1 MFIDDRSVQR
11 FLQSK
16 GLYAGAIDGAF
27 GQASIAASRAL
38 LTSLGSA
45 ATTYAPAWP
54 EARVRIAVEQAIFE
68 SIGQDLGIIDGVPG
82 PRTQIARERWQ
93 DHVTFV
99 QPSPEPTAGVAK
111 ATIWPRQ
118 SECATFY
125 GQPGHTPN
133 VRLASPYPLYLD
145 WQLSQKVDSFLIHE
159 KCHDAALRAMNAV
172 LAHYG
177 PDQIHALGL
186 DQFGGALNV
195 RKMRN
200 GSAWSMH
207 AYGCAI
213 DWDADR
219 NQLRENH
226 TTARFARPE
235 YAAFLDAWEAEGAIS
250 LGRARDFDWMHVQFA
265 RL

>member
-1 MFIDDRSVQR
+1 MIDDRSIQR

-16 GLYAGAIDGAF
+16 GFYSGAIDGAF
-27 GQASIAASRAL
+27 GPASHQAARAF
-38 LTSLGSA
+38 LTSLRSA
-45 ATTYAPAWP
+45 STSYGPAWP
-54 EARVRIAVEQAIFE
+54 DARVRVGVEQAMFE
-68 SIGQDLGIIDGVPG
+68 SIGQDLGVIDGVAG

-99 QPSPEPTAGVAK
+99 APSADPSAGVHK
-111 ATIWPRQ
+111 ATEWPRQ
-118 SECATFY
+118 SECIAFY
-125 GQPGHTPN
+125 GQPGHTAN
-133 VRLASPYPLYLD
+133 VRLVSPYPLYLD
-145 WQLSQKVDSFLIHE
+145 WALTQRVDSFLIHE
-159 KCHDAALRAMNAV
+159 NCHDAALRAMGAI

-177 PDQIHALGL
+177 PEQIHALGL

-195 RKMRN
+195 RRMRN

-207 AYGCAI
+207 AFGCAI

-226 TTARFARPE
+226 RTARFARPE